1 MSARPER
8 GIPDAMAT
16 VATPT
21 ADPSHETHS
30 SRGASLRDVVLGMA
44 DGLTVP
50 FALAAGVSGAV
61 SSNTIVITAG
71 IAEIVAGA
79 ISMGLGGYFA
89 ARTESE
95 QYDSEYAR
103 EMRET
108 ETMPSE
114 ERAEVREIF
123 ANYGITGAALEHLVD
138 TIASD
143 RTRWVDFM
151 MRNELG
157 LERPAPGRARVSAAT
172 IGSSYALAGLVPLLP
187 YFFIPVTHEALIAS
201 VIVTLIALFAFGWF
215 KSKMT
220 GTPVL
225 VGALQSMLV
234 GGTAAGAAFG
244 LARLITA
251 HAGS

>member
-1 MSARPER
+1 
-8 GIPDAMAT
+8 MAT
-16 VATPT
+16 AAPSETG
-21 ADPSHETHS
+21 PSHETHTNQ
-30 SRGASLRDVVLGMA
+30 GAYLRDVVLGMA

-79 ISMGLGGYFA
+79 ISMGLGGYLA
-89 ARTESE
+89 ARTETE

-103 EMRET
+103 EMEET
-108 ETMPSE
+108 ETMPAE
-114 ERAEVREIF
+114 ERAEVRGIF
-123 ANYGITGAALEHLVD
+123 AGYGIAGPALDNLVD

-151 MRNELG
+151 MRHELG
-157 LERPAPGRARVSAAT
+157 LERPAPGRARISAAT

-187 YFFIPVTHEALIAS
+187 YFFIPVTHDALIAS
-201 VIVTLIALFAFGWF
+201 VVVTLAALFAFGWF

-220 GTPVL
+220 GTPVF

-234 GGTAAGAAFG
+234 GGIAAGAAFG
-244 LARLITA
+244 LARLITN
-251 HAGS
+251 HAG